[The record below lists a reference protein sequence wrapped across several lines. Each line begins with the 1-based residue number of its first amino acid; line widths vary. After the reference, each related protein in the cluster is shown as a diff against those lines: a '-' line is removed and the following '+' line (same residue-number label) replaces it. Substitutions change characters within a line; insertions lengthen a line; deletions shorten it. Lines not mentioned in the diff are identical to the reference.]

1 MYLSCYGNNYHGDML
16 SNIYTLAS
24 LQRNVTLLWKEEVTC
39 DLLIC
44 EQDTSLKKRNE
55 VTQSCP
61 TLCDPIDC
69 SLPGSSVHGIFQARV
84 LC

>member
-39 DLLIC
+39 DLLFY
-44 EQDTSLKKRNE
+44 EQDTSLKKKKGSYS
-55 VTQSCP
+55 VMSY
-61 TLCDPIDC
+61 
-69 SLPGSSVHGIFQARV
+69 SLRPHG
-84 LC
+84 L